1 MKTNGVISELSCSKL
16 WTILGGHME
25 AVLVKNENNHEKR
38 MGVVDVAFRNSVEN
52 MTISDLI
59 YIKKLGEGQF
69 GHVYLTYSN
78 HTQEYYALKAISKG
92 QIQEQSLEKHT
103 QQEKA
108 VLQLVNFPLIM
119 KMYRTFKDNDFVF
132 FLQSFVRGM
141 ELFDV
146 IRQMDLL
153 DNEQSQYYIGSMILA
168 IEYLHS
174 LKIIYRDIKP
184 ENIMIDDKGRLR
196 LIDMGTAKIL
206 KSKAGMS
213 RTYTILGTPHYM
225 APEILVGK
233 GYGLLVDLWSIG
245 ICLYEFMC
253 GQVPFGEDCEDP
265 FEVYQLL
272 SSQPLQYPV
281 YFLTKENK
289 IAKKMIEQ
297 LLHKS
302 PDARLGGSFAA
313 LKAHQW
319 FDSLDWDS
327 LVEGHVTPP
336 FVPSKKMII
345 SEKDLERQVKAGI
358 PVLDEIKKA
367 AIKFKKKDDSRSSG
381 MPNWDKEF

>member
-1 MKTNGVISELSCSKL
+1 
-16 WTILGGHME
+16 
-25 AVLVKNENNHEKR
+25 
-38 MGVVDVAFRNSVEN
+38 
-52 MTISDLI
+52 
-59 YIKKLGEGQF
+59 
-69 GHVYLTYSN
+69 
-78 HTQEYYALKAISKG
+78 
-92 QIQEQSLEKHT
+92 
-103 QQEKA
+103 
-108 VLQLVNFPLIM
+108 
-119 KMYRTFKDNDFVF
+119 
-132 FLQSFVRGM
+132 M

-253 GQVPFGEDCEDP
+253 G
-265 FEVYQLL
+265 
-272 SSQPLQYPV
+272 
-281 YFLTKENK
+281 
-289 IAKKMIEQ
+289 
-297 LLHKS
+297 
-302 PDARLGGSFAA
+302 
-313 LKAHQW
+313 
-319 FDSLDWDS
+319 
-327 LVEGHVTPP
+327 
-336 FVPSKKMII
+336 
-345 SEKDLERQVKAGI
+345 
-358 PVLDEIKKA
+358 
-367 AIKFKKKDDSRSSG
+367 
-381 MPNWDKEF
+381 